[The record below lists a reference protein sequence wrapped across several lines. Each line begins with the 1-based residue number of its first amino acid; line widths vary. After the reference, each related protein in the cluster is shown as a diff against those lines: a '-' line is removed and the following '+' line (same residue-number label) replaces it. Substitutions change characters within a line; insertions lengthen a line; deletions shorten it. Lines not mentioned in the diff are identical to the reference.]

1 MSPVD
6 APPSRPVSPWIVAPV
21 SGAVAAALV
30 IGVGWMLGWPAIQPA
45 SAPPAPQLSAAIDGL
60 TARVAGLEP
69 KVGKPVSDPAA
80 AARTEALEKTVAALR
95 TELAATRAQGDKL
108 ASAVNEVKSAPRG
121 DGTASPDLSGID
133 ERIAKIESQMRT
145 QSAEIAQQG
154 NKLADAKADAKPA
167 DDMPLRRLVS
177 AALLDVRVRIGE
189 PYPAA
194 LAATKALAP
203 NPDVLKP
210 LDQFAEKGVPNA
222 NRLSTELLAL
232 VPKLQPAAQQNN
244 ATTTGTGIVERLQA
258 GAAKLVK
265 IERTD
270 TAGTDR
276 GAVVARITAAA
287 LRNDFNEA
295 RRELKTLEPDRSRR
309 GAGLARTGRRARRR
323 AGRIPSIR
331 GRRHGCARQTGELR
345 ISMIRI
351 ILFLLLI
358 ALGAAGAAW
367 IAEQTG
373 DVVLSWG
380 SVKLTTKLPVFVLGL
395 GIVIVAA
402 MMLWAILRGVWRMP
416 ARMRKSRRERRQ
428 ARGRHAIT
436 QGLLAI
442 GHGDSTAARIHAE
455 AARKHAAHDPLAL
468 LLHAQSAQLDGDR
481 EGAQRAFRAMA
492 EREDTRL
499 LGLRGLFIEA
509 QRADDPVAAVM
520 VAEEA
525 LRMSPSSSWASHAV
539 LGFCCAKGDWAGAL
553 KILDNN
559 QSAGLID
566 KATYR
571 RQRGVLLTARALE
584 LEKVDRDLARE
595 SVMEAVKLAP
605 TLVPAAVLASK
616 FESEAHQTRRSM
628 RLVETA
634 WLAQPHPDLADA
646 YSHVKLGDSARQRL
660 VRVET
665 LAAKMPG
672 HIEGALAIARAAI
685 DASEFAKAREALAPF
700 IAAPTQRVAL
710 LMAEIERTEHG
721 DSGRARAWTLRAVR
735 ALHDPAW
742 TADGYVSDRWRPV
755 SPVTG
760 RLDAF
765 QWQTPVAALPSDK
778 GGAIESSPSR
788 KPCWRPR
795 AAPSCS
801 SRQRT

>member
-1 MSPVD
+1 
-6 APPSRPVSPWIVAPV
+6 
-21 SGAVAAALV
+21 
-30 IGVGWMLGWPAIQPA
+30 
-45 SAPPAPQLSAAIDGL
+45 
-60 TARVAGLEP
+60 
-69 KVGKPVSDPAA
+69 
-80 AARTEALEKTVAALR
+80 
-95 TELAATRAQGDKL
+95 
-108 ASAVNEVKSAPRG
+108 
-121 DGTASPDLSGID
+121 
-133 ERIAKIESQMRT
+133 
-145 QSAEIAQQG
+145 
-154 NKLADAKADAKPA
+154 
-167 DDMPLRRLVS
+167 
-177 AALLDVRVRIGE
+177 
-189 PYPAA
+189 
-194 LAATKALAP
+194 
-203 NPDVLKP
+203 
-210 LDQFAEKGVPNA
+210 
-222 NRLSTELLAL
+222 
-232 VPKLQPAAQQNN
+232 
-244 ATTTGTGIVERLQA
+244 
-258 GAAKLVK
+258 
-265 IERTD
+265 
-270 TAGTDR
+270 
-276 GAVVARITAAA
+276 
-287 LRNDFNEA
+287 
-295 RRELKTLEPDRSRR
+295 
-309 GAGLARTGRRARRR
+309 
-323 AGRIPSIR
+323 
-331 GRRHGCARQTGELR
+331 
-345 ISMIRI
+345 MIRI

-367 IAEQTG
+367 IAEQPG
-373 DVVLSWG
+373 DVMLSWG
-380 SVKLTTKLPVFVLGL
+380 SVKLTTKLPVFVLGI
-395 GIVIVAA
+395 GIVVVVA
-402 MMLWAILRGVWRMP
+402 MMLWAILRGLWRTP
-416 ARMRKSRRERRQ
+416 DRMRKSRRERRQ

-442 GHGDSTAARIHAE
+442 GHGDSSAARIHAE

-525 LRMSPSSSWASHAV
+525 LKLSPSSSWASHAV

-584 LEKVDRDLARE
+584 LEKVDRDLSRE

-616 FESEAHQTRRSM
+616 FESEAHQVRRSM

-665 LAAKMPG
+665 LAAKVPG

-685 DASEFAKAREALAPF
+685 DASEFTKAREALAPF

-765 QWQTPVAALPSDK
+765 QWQTPVAALPSDRGATIEPSPFEEAMLATPRRAVVLEPPK
-778 GGAIESSPSR
+778 DVEAEEPAPSPAAPAPSDAPAVSAPAPAAEQDNAPPPAADAEASPAEAARPEPVTADPIPAPMPAPPKPAESAPSQPAPLFRSRHDIPKAVPAPIPAVIPLVRAPDDPGVDDDGPADEFAEQIGPPKAQAGGWRGFLSRWGGDKSRFSCQSGPCPISGAGVSGRSRTPIWSAAIAQLVEHVIRNDGVTGSSPVCGTSPS
-788 KPCWRPR
+788 KFSFEQP
-795 AAPSCS
+795 APAFTDACA
-801 SRQRT
+801 